1 MQRGM
6 YPVKLRRISNQPKQI
21 GGGNSKALTQF
32 NQSDQRAKQ
41 QRHQP
46 KMVIR
51 RESQRRGGGN
61 QDHQWPVQHG
71 MLPIL
76 FEFAENV
83 HCREKK
89 IRGRLKIQI
98 QQS

>member
-1 MQRGM
+1 
-6 YPVKLRRISNQPKQI
+6 
-21 GGGNSKALTQF
+21 
-32 NQSDQRAKQ
+32 
-41 QRHQP
+41 
-46 KMVIR
+46 
-51 RESQRRGGGN
+51 
-61 QDHQWPVQHG
+61 